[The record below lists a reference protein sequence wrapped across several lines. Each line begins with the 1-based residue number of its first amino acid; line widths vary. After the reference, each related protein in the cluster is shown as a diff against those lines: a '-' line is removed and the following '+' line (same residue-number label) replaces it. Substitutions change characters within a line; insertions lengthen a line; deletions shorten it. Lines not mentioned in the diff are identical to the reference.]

1 MYTSRNRDPASYVGL
16 PHTPTPPE
24 ALLCLIGLPMLPF
37 MVFWGLFKPIFGE
50 FFADIRTE
58 RALRRVIKE
67 AEAKEREARE
77 RPTENPWRHKV
88 VRSFNPPPTPEA
100 PLALW
105 THRKESHE
113 AALAFGSALNDLEA
127 SVNNRSIPAGH
138 KHFRGRNPGIKGWLR
153 DHCPDIAAHYSAALC
168 LKRIAQH
175 LRDASAMT
183 DPCPPEWLLPHSS
196 MNTAEAAA
204 RVHKDLPFAYRY
216 LFRDSPQIWVY
227 HPVRRRADEKLVR
240 IQFYTSR
247 ELAAEHLSACPNS
260 LARLEARLRPLVGLA
275 APGGMSTNSEKAQ

>member
-1 MYTSRNRDPASYVGL
+1 MHKPRNRGPASYVGL

-24 ALLCLIGLPMLPF
+24 ALLCLIGLSALPF
-37 MVFWGLFKPIFGE
+37 MVFWALLKPIFGE

-58 RALRRVIKE
+58 RALRRAIKE
-67 AEAKEREARE
+67 AEAKERETQELPR
-77 RPTENPWRHKV
+77 ENPWRHKV

-100 PLALW
+100 LLELW
-105 THRKESHE
+105 SSRKDSHE

-127 SVNNRSIPAGH
+127 SVNNRSIPVGH

-153 DHCPDIAAHYSAALC
+153 EHCPDIAAHYSAALY

-175 LRDASAMT
+175 LRDSSAMT
-183 DPCPPEWLLPHSS
+183 DPCPPEWLLPHSA

-216 LFRDSPQIWVY
+216 LFRSSPPIWVY
-227 HPVRRRADEKLVR
+227 HPVRRRTDEKLVQIR
-240 IQFYTSR
+240 FDVSR
-247 ELAAEHLSACPNS
+247 ALASEHLAACPTS
-260 LARLEARLRPLVGLA
+260 LARLEARLRLFVGLTPSGEA
-275 APGGMSTNSEKAQ
+275 AM